1 MTTEEKC
8 NRGRPRCAKTH
19 HAILQATLELIAE
32 QGYADLRIDE
42 VAKHAGVGKQTI
54 YRWWRNK
61 AELCIEALLEEIHHT
76 RLPDHP
82 QGNTLR
88 DDLLELASAIS
99 RRLNTPTARNLLV
112 GVISASRVEDGS
124 LASFRLQFLETRRE
138 AIREIF
144 NRHENNVRLRSG
156 FDLELAVDM
165 LHGPMWYRLLMDHG
179 PLDEA
184 FVRALVEGVV
194 RLAVEEER

>member
-8 NRGRPRCAKTH
+8 SRGRPRCEKTH

-42 VAKHAGVGKQTI
+42 VAKRAGVGKQTI
-54 YRWWRNK
+54 YRWWNNK
-61 AELCIEALLEEIHHT
+61 AELCIEALLEDIHHT
-76 RLPDHP
+76 RLPAPP

-88 DDLLELASAIS
+88 DDLLELTSAIS
-99 RRLNTPTARNLLV
+99 RRLNTPAARNMLV

-124 LASFRLQFLETRRE
+124 LTSFRMQFTETRRE

-144 NRHENNVRLRSG
+144 HRHENNVRLRSG
-156 FDLELAVDM
+156 FDLELAVDL

-184 FVRALVEGVV
+184 FVRELVEGVV
-194 RLAVEEER
+194 RLAVEE